1 MLRTVGRSVGRH
13 QIYDVK
19 IANISD
25 NIKTKNIIKLIQ
37 P

>member
-1 MLRTVGRSVGRH
+1 MSRTVGSSVGRY

-19 IANISD
+19 IANIND
-25 NIKTKNIIKLIQ
+25 NIKTKNIIKLVQ